1 MWKTAC
7 SVLHT
12 TYPTRS
18 ISEAERCACLML
30 VTCLDGVFFFSSLFS
45 FVLLQWLTMVFFIG
59 LFWDMKHN
67 PESSVYFVFKIDR
80 VLCAVPVSK
89 FLPQSI
95 CSVQLGMASVKNKLG
110 TYSLRTRA
118 ESHFWNTSEMCC
130 GASGGFTSIV
140 SNVYI
145 QLQQPCCKWTE
156 LSSDTRLSN

>member
-1 MWKTAC
+1 MWKITCAPHFC
-7 SVLHT
+7 SILHT

-18 ISEAERCACLML
+18 ISEAERCACLIL
-30 VTCLDGVFFFSSLFS
+30 VTCLDGVLFLPLF
-45 FVLLQWLTMVFFIG
+45 FVLLQWLTMGFFIG
-59 LFWDMKHN
+59 QF
-67 PESSVYFVFKIDR
+67 SIYFVFKIDR

-110 TYSLRTRA
+110 TYSPRTRA
-118 ESHFWNTSEMCC
+118 ESHFWNTEMCC

-145 QLQQPCCKWTE
+145 QLQQPCCK
-156 LSSDTRLSN
+156 